1 MLSGAVVVRRGVAL
15 MVAGDHGRS
24 VTKLWSILKLSF
36 TEIDE
41 YSCLSAIMCGSAVVL
56 LSKPLMK

>member
-15 MVAGDHGRS
+15 MVSGDHGGS

-36 TEIDE
+36 TEID
-41 YSCLSAIMCGSAVVL
+41 
-56 LSKPLMK
+56 